1 MELKSIQI
9 RGLTMRFYV
18 NTKYELVCAPD
29 YHDKFGNVTA
39 DSLLINT
46 GTYTKMLEDEIN
58 LAVEEVLKRYRHT
71 IPKELVEELFKERKR
86 QVRMMCDTSAILSE
100 YMDGGKINE
109 NHTSYENYE

>member
-1 MELKSIQI
+1 
-9 RGLTMRFYV
+9 MRFYV

-46 GTYTKMLEDEIN
+46 GTYTNMLEEEIN
-58 LAVEEVLKRYRHT
+58 LAVNEVLKRYRHT

-100 YMDGGKINE
+100 YMDGGKMNE
-109 NHTSYENYE
+109 NHTSNENHE